1 METYSGKKIFS
12 GVAIGRIFHYAKVE
26 SIISR
31 KKITDVAAEI
41 QRYEQA
47 KEKAITQ
54 LKALYEKAVKEVG
67 ELNAQI
73 FEVHSMML
81 GDDDSGKTEVYPNL
95 TYNLSNKFGS
105 VTTGVRM
112 TFDKYGVA
120 KFAIPINWKCTL
132 ADIKK

>member
-1 METYSGKKIFS
+1 MIPFLTKLNISYKATDNLTVGAK
-12 GVAIGRIFHYAKVE
+12 AKV
-26 SIISR
+26 
-31 KKITDVAAEI
+31 
-41 QRYEQA
+41 
-47 KEKAITQ
+47 
-54 LKALYEKAVKEVG
+54 
-67 ELNAQI
+67 
-73 FEVHSMML
+73 SMMI

-120 KFAIPINWKCTL
+120 KFAVPINWKCTL